1 MPPRGL
7 ASQRQD
13 VQWKEVAVVGEG
25 NPNYGGGKYIDDKGY
40 VRVLM
45 PEHPKSI
52 KGYVYEHR
60 IVIEDYLGRQLHPWE
75 SVHHIN
81 EVKCDNR
88 VENLYLCT
96 AKEHSAVH
104 REGSRPS
111 QEHRKILR
119 DSMNKRNQ
127 EMKRNPRKKALLP
140 PKYPRLGK

>member
-7 ASQRQD
+7 ASKRD
-13 VQWKEVAVVGEG
+13 DIKWKEVASVGEG
-25 NPNYGGGKYIDDKGY
+25 NPNYSGGKYIDDKGY

-45 PEHPKSI
+45 PEHPKNI

-60 IVIEDYLGRQLHPWE
+60 IVIEEYVGRMLHPWE

-96 AKEHSAVH
+96 AKEHSAIH
-104 REGSRPS
+104 REGSKPS
-111 QEHRKILR
+111 QEHRQALR
-119 DSMNKRNQ
+119 DSMNRRNQ
-127 EMKRNPRKKALLP
+127 EMKRNPRKKALRP
-140 PKYPRLGK
+140 PKYPRLGG